1 MAAPALL
8 VRAEPGFTLPAFER
22 LAPPPAPE
30 LLAAR
35 IEAHSAPGD
44 IVLDLHGRGG
54 WVARSAVDHQRRA
67 LTLESNPLTRLLAEL
82 VLRPPDLRH
91 LDAAFSA
98 LGSSPR
104 GDTSLRLAIG
114 DLFATRCPTCGRMLA
129 LDELIWEQ
137 AADGPAHPVRRLF
150 RCVVCRDQQ
159 GGGEARHADPDEA
172 DILRAAEDPARDAV
186 RRSLRD
192 RFPIPEG
199 GESLPDQL
207 LGLHTSRQLLGLS
220 LILDRIE
227 SDLRAAPLEAALR
240 LGFLH
245 AVLPAS
251 RLNPYPGRVGGLR
264 ISGGR
269 IKPPTAGQ
277 WRERNPWLAF
287 EDGFRLVRAF
297 VQRLEGGAQGALQA
311 RLGDDLR
318 ALGEGAATAVARV
331 GGPTALRA
339 LAGES
344 REASRSGLRPRV
356 RLVLGQPPLRP
367 SQERLS
373 FAYLATAWTLGRD
386 AAAGLPVD
394 ALVGPAIR
402 APWGWQATALRRSLE
417 AVEPLIARDGRVV
430 LLLESGGAEALAAAA
445 LGGSA
450 AGFRVVAARLAEA
463 EEEWGGLVELLPPGA
478 VGPHGP
484 RTRAGS
490 VLPSLPG
497 DAGDPQIV
505 PGPGLFAP
513 AERIDSRPFSEGDA
527 ARSVTETAVQ
537 ILRARGEPARTDR
550 LVGEIVVGLDRA
562 GHLRRLV
569 AGEGSRHDQD
579 EPGDEVD
586 DAPTDAD
593 RLTDADADADRPD
606 AGGFGAASS
615 GARRRGTHPR
625 TGAWT
630 SSSPARWSEGG
641 RVGAAGG
648 VRGRQP
654 RVPVPDPV
662 ERLVALVRDELSRP
676 GNGRLTEI
684 EPERWWLADRQDADQ
699 AANPLADRVEWAV
712 YSLLSTAGPLA
723 EAAFFE
729 RIAGLFSGHDLPD
742 EAIVRACLQSY
753 RSLASTPDGLVTSED
768 LLRRSAD
775 HAELVALLAEGGH
788 RAGFNVWIGR
798 REQSRT
804 VRGRRL
810 SEYLDERERNAYLPL
825 IARAPSEDL
834 QALSCIWY
842 VRGRATILWEL
853 KWTAMLGEPLLRR
866 GSRIPNDDQL
876 VRFLAFAPE
885 RTELIRHKLERSP
898 LLRAALEDGN
908 WHLLKWNHLSS
919 WLAADRPDL
928 SELESL
934 LGLDPVAERS
944 GEQIPLF

>member
-35 IEAHSAPGD
+35 IEAHSGPGD

-104 GDTSLRLAIG
+104 GETSLRLAIG
-114 DLFATRCPTCGRMLA
+114 DLFATRCPTCGRILA
-129 LDELIWEQ
+129 LDELVWEQ
-137 AADGPAHPVRRLF
+137 GSDGPPRPVRRLF

-159 GGGEARHADPDEA
+159 GGGEARHADPEEGDLA
-172 DILRAAEDPARDAV
+172 RATEDPAGDAV
-186 RRSLRD
+186 RRALRD

-207 LGLHTSRQLLGLS
+207 LGLHTPRQLLGLS

-227 SDLRAAPLEAALR
+227 GDLRAAPLEAALR

-269 IKPPTAGQ
+269 VKPPTAGQ

-297 VQRLEGGAQGALQA
+297 VQRLEGGTQGALQA

-339 LAGES
+339 LAGEA

-445 LGGSA
+445 LGGSS

-484 RTRAGS
+484 RTRAGA

-497 DAGDPQIV
+497 DAGDPQLV

-513 AERIDSRPFSEGDA
+513 AERIDSRPFSESDA
-527 ARSVTETAVQ
+527 SRSVTETAVQ

-569 AGEGSRHDQD
+569 AGDGPRRESEDSEDLEPPAEGAGTDE
-579 EPGDEVD
+579 EPGG
-586 DAPTDAD
+586 P
-593 RLTDADADADRPD
+593 RPD
-606 AGGFGAASS
+606 GGWPAGPRG
-615 GARRRGTHPR
+615 RGTHPR
-625 TGAWT
+625 GADRTGPA
-630 SSSPARWSEGG
+630 PARWVVGGG
-641 RVGAAGG
+641 RVGAADAN
-648 VRGRQP
+648 RARQP
-654 RVPVPDPV
+654 RIPVPDPV

-676 GNGRLTEI
+676 GNGRLIEI
-684 EPERWWLADRQDADQ
+684 EPERWWLADRQDAEQ

-723 EAAFFE
+723 EDAFFE

-742 EAIVRACLQSY
+742 EALVRACLQSY

-788 RAGFNVWIGR
+788 RAGFNVWIGK
-798 REQSRT
+798 REQARK
-804 VRGRRL
+804 VRGRPL
-810 SEYLDERERNAYLPL
+810 AEYLDERERNAYLPL

-842 VRGRATILWEL
+842 VRGRATILWEV

-866 GSRIPNDDQL
+866 GPRIPNDDEL
-876 VRFLAFAPE
+876 VRFLTFAPE

-898 LLRAALEDGN
+898 LLRAAIEDGN

-919 WLAADRPDL
+919 WLGADRPDL
-928 SELESL
+928 AELEPL
-934 LGLDPVAERS
+934 LGLDPVVERG